1 VKKRL
6 PFLLMLAVGLVLW
19 RGGFGWLATERTL
32 TWRLPVPYAEVRRLE
47 LQVWDGEVLV
57 QRQELS
63 TPAGLTAEPETKLP
77 MTRGA
82 HRAVASAWLRGG
94 NPPVSFQKDFD
105 PGAEASVVLEWAQ
118 AR

>member
-1 VKKRL
+1 MKKRL
-6 PFLLMLAVGLVLW
+6 PFLLMLAVGFVLW

-47 LQVWDGEVLV
+47 LQVWDGDTLV
-57 QRQELS
+57 QRQELA

-82 HRAVASAWLRGG
+82 HRAVASVWLGDAKA
-94 NPPVSFQKDFD
+94 PVSFQKDFD